1 MKKIILMLTVLFVSV
16 LTTACI
22 NNLAIQELNNKAK
35 AYMDARE
42 VEKAICRYKS
52 SLDLDE
58 NIFETNYNL
67 GVAYISEKNY
77 KEAVDFLKN
86 AIKINSTQPDAYY
99 SLGVALESIAYDKI
113 AGVDKD
119 KNNDE
124 LVLSESYTQNNLSE
138 EEKMKA
144 LTDAEKQEISK
155 LFMDAVDN
163 YNQYLALN
171 PQAEDKEKVSAQV
184 EEINA
189 ELLKYTPAD
198 SVMAED

>member
-1 MKKIILMLTVLFVSV
+1 MLTVLFASV

-35 AYMDARE
+35 AYMDAGE

-77 KEAVDFLKN
+77 KEAMDFLKN
-86 AIKINSTQPDAYY
+86 AIKINPSQPDAYY
-99 SLGVALESIAYDKI
+99 SLGVVLESIAYDKI
-113 AGVDKD
+113 AGVDED

-124 LVLSESYTQNNLSE
+124 LVSENDTQNNIAE
-138 EEKMKA
+138 EEKPKV
-144 LTDAEKQEISK
+144 LTDSEKQEISK
-155 LFMDAVDN
+155 LFMDAIDN

-171 PQAEDKEKVSAQV
+171 QQAEDKEKISARV

-189 ELLKYTPAD
+189 ELLKYTPAET
-198 SVMAED
+198 VTAEN

>member
-1 MKKIILMLTVLFVSV
+1 MKKIILMLTVLFASV

-35 AYMDARE
+35 AYMDAGE

-77 KEAVDFLKN
+77 KEAMDFLKN
-86 AIKINSTQPDAYY
+86 AIKINPSQPDAYY
-99 SLGVALESIAYDKI
+99 SLGVVLESIAYDKI
-113 AGVDKD
+113 AGVDED

-124 LVLSESYTQNNLSE
+124 LVSENDTQNNIAE
-138 EEKMKA
+138 EEKPKV
-144 LTDAEKQEISK
+144 LTDSEKQEISK
-155 LFMDAVDN
+155 LFMDAIDN

-171 PQAEDKEKVSAQV
+171 QQAEDKEKISARV

-189 ELLKYTPAD
+189 ELLKYTPAET
-198 SVMAED
+198 VTAEN